1 MSTVKKK
8 IRQLS
13 VIPHP
18 KMSDPLLNSVVSLT
32 LETLHEGNS
41 VLIFCSS
48 RLLTVDTA
56 VTHYQ
61 AAELTSENDRLIRQR
76 HI

>member
-1 MSTVKKK
+1 MTTEQEK
-8 IRQLS
+8 IRQLA

-32 LETLHEGNS
+32 LETLYEGNS

-56 VTHYQ
+56 VTHQ
-61 AAELTSENDRLIRQR
+61 
-76 HI
+76 